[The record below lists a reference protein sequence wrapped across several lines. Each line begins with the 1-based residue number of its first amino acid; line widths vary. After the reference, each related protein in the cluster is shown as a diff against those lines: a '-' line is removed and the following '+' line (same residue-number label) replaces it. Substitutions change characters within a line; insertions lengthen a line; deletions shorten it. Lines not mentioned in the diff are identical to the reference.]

1 MLCKTPIVI
10 YPMMFERS
18 LGYAHGI
25 FSTHPCPERHHCHH
39 CSWIGT
45 DEKKDINRSK
55 PRTTTKQ
62 RKPMTSL
69 RNSYKGLKYLSKDL
83 GRDAGLFN
91 WSRLLDG
98 LNARIL
104 GC

>member
-1 MLCKTPIVI
+1 MAKRYILFGLLLLMMLGWPT
-10 YPMMFERS
+10 S
-18 LGYAHGI
+18 ASAHACAG
-25 FSTHPCPERHHCHH
+25 S
-39 CSWIGT
+39 
-45 DEKKDINRSK
+45 SK
-55 PRTTTKQ
+55 PRITTKP